1 MIFTYED
8 KIRANDLAF
17 DYKEQL
23 IGITAERIRE
33 DDELMNRVDA
43 FCRIELAEYEGK
55 FTLKQLID
63 LKVDE
68 LAEEAVS
75 RIRIYAT
82 FDIEVGGVDL

>member
-17 DYKEQL
+17 DYREQL
-23 IGITAERIRE
+23 IGVTAERIRE

-55 FTLKQLID
+55 FTLEQLID
-63 LKVDE
+63 LKVEE

-75 RIRIYAT
+75 RIRIYAS
-82 FDIEVGGVDL
+82 FDIEVENI

>member
-17 DYKEQL
+17 DYKEEL

-33 DDELMNRVDA
+33 DDELMDRVDA

-55 FTLKQLID
+55 FTLEQLID
-63 LKVDE
+63 LKVEE

-75 RIRIYAT
+75 RIRIYAS
-82 FDIEVGGVDL
+82 FDIEVENI

>member
-17 DYKEQL
+17 DYREQL
-23 IGITAERIRE
+23 IGVTADRIRE
-33 DDELMNRVDA
+33 DDELMNRIDA

-55 FTLKQLID
+55 FTLEQLID
-63 LKVDE
+63 LKVEE

-75 RIRIYAT
+75 RIRIYAS
-82 FDIEVGGVDL
+82 FDIEVENI

>member
-1 MIFTYED
+1 
-8 KIRANDLAF
+8 
-17 DYKEQL
+17 
-23 IGITAERIRE
+23 
-33 DDELMNRVDA
+33 MNRIDA

-55 FTLKQLID
+55 FTLKQLVD

-82 FDIEVGGVDL
+82 FDIEVGGLEI